1 MIEGHENNEDFSLVR
16 GGPLFQIFRR
26 AYLSGSA
33 LELLN
38 RRMIF
43 ITAISWF
50 PLLALSIWEGLVWGS
65 GVSLPFLYDIDAHAR
80 FLIAL
85 PLLLAAELFVHQR
98 MRNVV
103 RQFFERGL
111 IPDSEGSLFDKAAA
125 SASRL
130 WNSVVAEL
138 LHRQET

>member
-1 MIEGHENNEDFSLVR
+1 
-16 GGPLFQIFRR
+16 
-26 AYLSGSA
+26 
-33 LELLN
+33 
-38 RRMIF
+38 MIF

-50 PLLALSIWEGLVWGS
+50 PLLALSIWEGHVWGS

-111 IPDSEGSLFDKAAA
+111 IPDSDCVKTQCTRATLKAFA
-125 SASRL
+125 
-130 WNSVVAEL
+130 NSSPGL
-138 LHRQET
+138 LQPWDLVSEKS